1 MLSLASVVPID
12 ASYVKMFQIASKSV
26 DPSPWLVYP
35 ASNKTIWI
43 VTILLGNH
51 LLSQIVNFTMV
62 SHDVVLSTVVANLT
76 NTVPT
81 DIVYDHN
88 ETRVWIVENDSLAY
102 YDQTAPSRITIAKT
116 FPNEAP
122 EYLAIDS
129 QDNLWLTLLTTD
141 QIVEYDPH
149 TGSSYNYS
157 SPNSNVGL
165 QGVAIS
171 PVDGTV
177 WFAEA
182 YAGKIG
188 RIIPCNS
195 SSCAVTEY
203 SPPPGIVL
211 QGLIQ
216 VAVDKTGVVWFT
228 VHDGN
233 EFGSFNPSTGEWK
246 IFPIGYCP
254 DSYVQNC
261 ELGLPNAIAIDPTGQ
276 VWFSE
281 HYSGRIA
288 RYDPSNETLTE
299 YKMPTT
305 SATCNKD
312 CAPYSW
318 WMWPGE
324 NNLVW
329 FVAFGLGEIGYV
341 NSTIPVPFSV
351 NALGSVTLNQ
361 GRRVDIPLSTD
372 FVGGVPSLNV
382 SATSQDTSSNPTV
395 LSLLLTPEHVSS
407 DGRMATSSLTISA
420 NWGSTLGPRYV
431 AITAYN
437 ENVTANSFLKV
448 DVVASL
454 SYATLGLAGGTSA
467 FAIVTLTVTRYTKKN
482 RNNGATSNS
491 SRLRSD

>member
-1 MLSLASVVPID
+1 
-12 ASYVKMFQIASKSV
+12 MFQIASKSV

-43 VTILLGNH
+43 VTIQLGTH
-51 LLSQIVNFTMV
+51 LFSQIVNFTLV
-62 SHDVVLSTVVANLT
+62 SHDVGLSSVVANLT
-76 NTVPT
+76 NTIPT
-81 DIVYDHN
+81 DMVYDHIEN
-88 ETRVWIVENDSLAY
+88 RLWIVENDSLAY
-102 YDQTAPSRITIAKT
+102 YNQSAPGGITVAKT
-116 FPNEAP
+116 FPNGAP

-129 QDNLWLTLLTTD
+129 QDNLWITLLTTD
-141 QIVEYDPH
+141 QIVEYNPH
-149 TGSSYNYS
+149 TGGSYNYS

-195 SSCAVTEY
+195 SSCPVTEN

-211 QGLIQ
+211 QGIIQ
-216 VAVDKTGVVWFT
+216 VAVDKNGIVWFT

-233 EFGSFNPSTGEWK
+233 EFGSFDPSTGDWK

-254 DSYVQNC
+254 DNYVLNC
-261 ELGLPNAIAIDPTGQ
+261 EFGLPNAIAVDSTGQ

-281 HYSGRIA
+281 HYSGRVA
-288 RYDPSNETLTE
+288 RYDPSGGTLTE

-305 SATCNKD
+305 SATCKKD

-341 NSTIPVPFSV
+341 NSTIPVPLTVSSVEGVTVSHGASV
-351 NALGSVTLNQ
+351 N
-361 GRRVDIPLSTD
+361 IPVSGG
-372 FVGGVPSLNV
+372 FVGEAPSV
-382 SATSQDTSSNPTV
+382 GASIMSQDTSSNPAMI
-395 LSLLLTPEHVSS
+395 SWSMGSS
-407 DGRMATSSLTISA
+407 QTSSGSGTLKSTLTISPS
-420 NWGSTLGPRYV
+420 WGSTLGPRNIAV
-431 AITAYN
+431 TIYN
-437 ENVTANSFLKV
+437 QNLTVSRFVRV
-448 DVVASL
+448 DVVPSSL
-454 SYATLGLAGGTSA
+454 AYTTIGFAGGLSTFALALITMAKYSGKKRGNGSVPDSA
-467 FAIVTLTVTRYTKKN
+467 KP
-482 RNNGATSNS
+482 S
-491 SRLRSD
+491 SD